1 MTSTHSVFEVM
12 FFFLVQLDCD
22 IEMPAIVRGPLPMNI
37 VGSQISE
44 VPSG

>member
-1 MTSTHSVFEVM
+1 
-12 FFFLVQLDCD
+12 
-22 IEMPAIVRGPLPMNI
+22 MPAIVRGPLPMNI